1 MSQSIETE
9 GTVRAKPPPETL
21 TDEDVVTRV
30 LQGDLDS
37 FELIMRRY
45 NQRIFRVVRSIVG
58 DDDEAEDLVQDTY
71 VRAFEHLEQFAGRAA
86 FSTWLTRIAVHSALA
101 RRRKQQRAP
110 LVDFSDP
117 QNINMVPLMA
127 TPGPEHQANVK
138 ELGKI
143 LSRAVDGLPE
153 DLRTVFAMRMVEGLD
168 TSETADCLELT
179 EANVRV
185 RLHRART
192 LLRDRIDGEIGIG
205 VRQLYQFGGER
216 CNRIVRNVLARLAE
230 RKGLNR
236 DARFP
241 ANDEA

>member
-1 MSQSIETE
+1 MSQSIEME

-21 TDEDVVTRV
+21 TDVDVVSRV

-37 FELIMRRY
+37 FEVIMRRY

-117 QNINMVPLMA
+117 QNTNMVPLMA
-127 TPGPEHQANVK
+127 TPGPEHHASVK

-143 LSRAVDGLPE
+143 LSQAVDGLPE

-192 LLRDRIDGEIGIG
+192 LLRDRIDGQIGEG

-216 CNRIVRNVLARLAE
+216 CNRIVRKVMARLKQQPGVGNKAGSTAE
-230 RKGLNR
+230 
-236 DARFP
+236 
-241 ANDEA
+241 E